1 MKRTDE
7 NRPKRGRR
15 VAAWIVVAGLLGA
28 GAGLIAEALVEPTA
42 DWRFGK
48 VKVTDFG
55 EGEVNFYMSL
65 RNKGKPSREPV
76 LLYALPAG
84 AD

>member
-28 GAGLIAEALVEPTA
+28 GAGLIAEALVA
-42 DWRFGK
+42 WSAAWRQ
-48 VKVTDFG
+48 
-55 EGEVNFYMSL
+55 
-65 RNKGKPSREPV
+65 
-76 LLYALPAG
+76 
-84 AD
+84 